1 MRQEGFFFSAVGGH
15 GCCQKPTVWWESAP
29 AVAINLNSRTNQRR
43 RDDKASASPITTKQ
57 IGVIWCCCKSTKCIY
72 CNNCEEVIFKRTHN
86 AASGQQKTCCAILIH
101 SSVTLFIHGERM
113 SSKQCPSLYRLGKR
127 KKKTHFDTYYDKQ
140 GWKSSHQY
148 LLQERLRL
156 LKDSDNKSSVL
167 SARYANR
174 SHIPSGLCGTIISSG
189 PIYQGETCF
198 WQSVPQRVTTSA
210 MQITI
215 NNGVTW
221 SYQ

>member
-127 KKKTHFDTYYDKQ
+127 KKKNTLWHVLWQAGMKE
-140 GWKSSHQY
+140 
-148 LLQERLRL
+148 LA
-156 LKDSDNKSSVL
+156 SVFT
-167 SARYANR
+167 AGA
-174 SHIPSGLCGTIISSG
+174 
-189 PIYQGETCF
+189 
-198 WQSVPQRVTTSA
+198 A
-210 MQITI
+210 QITKRRRQQKQC
-215 NNGVTW
+215 VVCTLR
-221 SYQ
+221 